1 MPMPIHAPILG
12 AAMRPG
18 AGAAFPDAGFF
29 GCTHG
34 RGRRR
39 GGSARVLVIDCAGS
53 DGEPSMLAASACD
66 VLEQEGLQVQVLRF
80 DARPPSLGGVLRQWM
95 AAHGIV
101 ICTPACGAQPPFEL
115 TRMIDRLACS
125 AALSV
130 DPDQLSDRVYG
141 ILVQGEGPL
150 ADGTRRALSARLDRM
165 GLVDGGTF
173 ARLDRSAGYYEV
185 PCEMTAEGDCMEQV
199 ENVARAVSAGV
210 RELRAGRLP
219 KAPPRLG
226 YLG

>member
-18 AGAAFPDAGFF
+18 AGPAFPQAGYS
-29 GCTHG
+29 GGTHA
-34 RGRRR
+34 RSRRR
-39 GGSARVLVIDCAGS
+39 GGGARVLVIDCAGH
-53 DGEPSMLAASACD
+53 DGEASVPAASACAI
-66 VLEQEGLQVQVLRF
+66 LEQEGLQVQLLRF
-80 DARPPSLGGVLRQWM
+80 DARPPSLDGVLRQWT

-125 AALSV
+125 AALSL
-130 DPDQLSDRVYG
+130 DPDQLADRVYG
-141 ILVQGEGPL
+141 IVVQGEGQL

-173 ARLDRSAGYYEV
+173 ARLDRAAGYYEM
-185 PCEMTAEGDCMEQV
+185 PSEMSADGDFIEQV

-210 RELRAGRLP
+210 RELRAGRVSR
-219 KAPPRLG
+219 AAPRLG